1 MTTGRINQVAI
12 FVVAPTFNSQR
23 INACVLKLLLH
34 SNHNNV
40 RNKFL
45 PCLHTS
51 SNNGQAV
58 RHGISSFQIKV
69 IIGLD

>member
-1 MTTGRINQVAI
+1 
-12 FVVAPTFNSQR
+12 
-23 INACVLKLLLH
+23 LKLLLH

-40 RNKFL
+40 RNKLL

-58 RHGISSFQIKV
+58 RHGICSFQIKV